1 VHDEA
6 RHPVTKLP
14 HYRGYRRTVSLP
26 KQVDVPGEVHDRSAN
41 AARDE
46 GENMVQFS
54 R

>member
-1 VHDEA
+1 
-6 RHPVTKLP
+6 LP
-14 HYRGYRRTVSLP
+14 HYHGYRRTVSLP